1 LHFPLHPECETWDE
15 LIFGSP
21 NMTCKENYNEGETTA
36 PEPKPAGYTP
46 TVFVTRSASGDGM
59 ASDQEPYDAM
69 DFDLLMSAGV
79 SARNLRGLTRRGLL
93 FADALTVYG
102 HAGTAVTTPVKSAAG
117 GSVQPPTPPTAQK
130 ALPVK
135 KEDGK
140 SQMESLLRDMK
151 IDIERVRNAAANK
164 PESKGGLNMD
174 AIEII
179 FERFGIEAS
188 GGRPGYNEKLSQ
200 LLTSLQL

>member
-1 LHFPLHPECETWDE
+1 MYVAAPHSVAAYAVDACAVVKAEPHPT
-15 LIFGSP
+15 
-21 NMTCKENYNEGETTA
+21 
-36 PEPKPAGYTP
+36 TP
-46 TVFVTRSASGDGM
+46 TKPSLG
-59 ASDQEPYDAM
+59 
-69 DFDLLMSAGV
+69 
-79 SARNLRGLTRRGLL
+79 
-93 FADALTVYG
+93 
-102 HAGTAVTTPVKSAAG
+102 GTAAATPTTV
-117 GSVQPPTPPTAQK
+117 QK

-140 SQMESLLRDMK
+140 SQMEALLREMK

-164 PESKGGLNMD
+164 ADGKGGLNMD